1 MYTCICTILC
11 CDALISHDG
20 SINTIQQSVKNQNI
34 KMLEVKMITKYFLF
48 GYCLNTESPDL

>member
-11 CDALISHDG
+11 CNALINHDG
-20 SINTIQQSVKNQNI
+20 PINTIKRYVKNQNI
-34 KMLEVKMITKYFLF
+34 KMLEVKIITKYLLF